1 MARARATSQRPSR
14 ATPRRGPLDA
24 RAALAVSWSRRV
36 LRCTPAW
43 CIGAWWCVCEE
54 GGRTWGWI
62 MPPSCSSSAAAT
74 EPATEAE
81 AAVGAV
87 LSVALPWTADTVGEA
102 SKGELLAFLQT
113 NCSPEFLRKHRL
125 TGQAKTIKK
134 KQKAPALQSV
144 YREVLDDPS
153 VLVPAA
159 AQAAGDQ
166 ASHQRAPDT
175 QLKAGG
181 WGEAP
186 NYLPESEPGCHV
198 ARFDA
203 DWIVGV
209 EPFDEADFGLPPGA
223 ELPDISIDPE
233 EQLLSV
239 INPSRTHARSVTIS
253 LSHVLRDAAGR
264 ALDAGAHR
272 DATGVVSPCTT
283 LVLLLR
289 PRSLMDVCF
298 VDVDCVEQVCIAS
311 DIKEVAMP
319 LPSPVAFVS
328 GELPLYNFPLPR
340 STGPYL
346 CSQGAGGHF
355 THSFAETMYAVD
367 IQCDVGTPV
376 LAIAPA
382 TVKAIEQGRL
392 GGGIHVTALYSWNSI
407 MLGLDDGRF
416 AEYVHI
422 RGGSATVAV
431 GDRVEEGQQLCESGD
446 VGFCPTPHLHL
457 QLHASVDDAAP
468 TIPFAFRSATGG
480 AEVPVAGEHCGGEGT
495 ASERCSPCRGSS
507 NGSQVGKSDKS

>member
-1 MARARATSQRPSR
+1 M
-14 ATPRRGPLDA
+14 L
-24 RAALAVSWSRRV
+24 
-36 LRCTPAW
+36 
-43 CIGAWWCVCEE
+43 
-54 GGRTWGWI
+54 
-62 MPPSCSSSAAAT
+62 SCSSSAAAT
-74 EPATEAE
+74 APDAE
-81 AAVGAV
+81 AATAAV
-87 LSVALPWTADTVGEA
+87 LPVALPWTADTVGEA

-144 YREVLDDPS
+144 YREVLNDPS

-159 AQAAGDQ
+159 VQAAGGQ
-166 ASHQRAPDT
+166 TSPHRA
-175 QLKAGG
+175 LGG

-186 NYLPESEPGCHV
+186 NYLPESEPGCHI

-209 EPFDEADFGLPPGA
+209 EPFDEVDFGLPPGA

-233 EQLLSV
+233 EKLLSV

-253 LSHVLRDAAGR
+253 LSHVLRDASGL
-264 ALDAGAHR
+264 ALHAGAHR
-272 DATGVVSPCTT
+272 DDAGVVSPCTT

-298 VDVDCVEQVCIAS
+298 VDVDCVEQVHIAS
-311 DIKEVAMP
+311 DVKEVALP

-328 GELPLYNFPLPR
+328 DELPLYSFPLPR
-340 STGPYL
+340 GTGPYL

-367 IQCDVGTPV
+367 IQCNVGTPV

-382 TVKAIEQGRL
+382 TVKVIEQGRL
-392 GGGIHVTALYSWNSI
+392 GGGIHVTALYRWNSI
-407 MLGLDDGRF
+407 MLELDDGRF

-431 GDRVEEGQQLCESGD
+431 GDRVKEGQQLCLSGD

-457 QLHASVDDAAP
+457 QLHASADDAAP
-468 TIPFAFRSATGG
+468 TIPFAFRSRTGG
-480 AEVPVAGEHCGGEGT
+480 AEFPVAGEYCGGEET
-495 ASERCSPCRGSS
+495 ASERCAPCRGSS
-507 NGSQVGKSDKS
+507 EGRQVGNSDKS